1 MHTALVS
8 RLLKDKSLW
17 EETSEINEPKV
28 FSESLAGVA
37 HTSHDA

>member
-17 EETSEINEPKV
+17 EETTEVNHNSEMA
-28 FSESLAGVA
+28 ESAAIAA
-37 HTSHDA
+37 HSSPEA